1 MLVGLSVLSENHPE
15 GTERYSMIQG
25 LTYSISAEIFDKYP
39 GYARGVV
46 VAHGVHN
53 GPSPDKLVQLLR
65 AAEDSV
71 REQADIETIAEH
83 PRIKPWREA
92 YKAFGAKPSE
102 FRSSVEAMTR
112 RALRGDQLPSINALV
127 DIGNIVSLQHILPV
141 GGHSMDELTQDISLR
156 LATGEEEFV
165 PFGSTEVEHPLP
177 GEVIFAAGNTVLTRR
192 WTWRQANYTL
202 TLPETRSIEINID
215 RLPPVELEEVHAIAN
230 QVMGLVEEFCGGKI
244 RYEILSDNHREM
256 SLADIKT
263 ASPSALENNGE
274 HTDHLGAFHPS
285 YLPGRSVTP

>member
-1 MLVGLSVLSENHPE
+1 MM
-15 GTERYSMIQG
+15 RG
-25 LTYSISAEIFDKYP
+25 LTYSVSAEIFDKYP

-46 VAHGVHN
+46 VALGVHN
-53 GPSPDKLVQLLR
+53 GPSPNKLVQLLR

-71 REQADIETIAEH
+71 REQVDIGTIAEH

-165 PFGSTEVEHPLP
+165 PFGSTEVEHPIP
-177 GEVIFAAGNTVLTRR
+177 GEVIFAAGSTVLTRR
-192 WTWRQANYTL
+192 WTWRQANYSL
-202 TLPETRSIEINID
+202 TLPETESIEINID
-215 RLPPVELEEVHAIAN
+215 RLPPVELEEVHGIAN
-230 QVMGLVEEFCGGKI
+230 QVMGLVEEYCGGKI

-256 SLADIKT
+256 SLI
-263 ASPSALENNGE
+263 
-274 HTDHLGAFHPS
+274 
-285 YLPGRSVTP
+285 